1 MKLLFC
7 HDGPIAVD
15 KDGNAY
21 PQTFTE
27 EVLSRYYTIA
37 DDFTMLTRTR
47 LIDPKQTK
55 IPKAN
60 MERFRIVSCPN
71 LASIKE
77 ILVGRY
83 EAKKILKKEMQN
95 CDYLI
100 IRLPSHVGNLA
111 IQMARKMNKPYLV
124 EVVACPW
131 DAFWNHSLKGKLVAP
146 FMYFATKK
154 RVKNAPY
161 SIYVTNEFL
170 QKRYPTK
177 GKSVNCSN
185 VALKEFDDNILKAR
199 LDKINSM
206 RQNQKIV
213 IGTTAAVDVRYKGQ
227 QYVIQS
233 LGKLKK
239 QGITIYEY
247 QLVGSGDPT
256 YLKLIAEKNNVVDQ
270 VKFLGV
276 IPHKEVFEWLET
288 IDIYI
293 QPSFQEGLP
302 RAVIEAMSRGVP
314 CIGSDVAGIPELLEP
329 SFIFKRYKNKVK
341 QIVNIIS
348 KLYGNSMIQQ
358 SERNYNESKLYD
370 KQLLEDKRKV
380 FFERFKK
387 GM

>member
-1 MKLLFC
+1 
-7 HDGPIAVD
+7 
-15 KDGNAY
+15 
-21 PQTFTE
+21 
-27 EVLSRYYTIA
+27 
-37 DDFTMLTRTR
+37 
-47 LIDPKQTK
+47 
-55 IPKAN
+55 
-60 MERFRIVSCPN
+60 
-71 LASIKE
+71 
-77 ILVGRY
+77 
-83 EAKKILKKEMQN
+83 
-95 CDYLI
+95 
-100 IRLPSHVGNLA
+100 
-111 IQMARKMNKPYLV
+111 
-124 EVVACPW
+124 
-131 DAFWNHSLKGKLVAP
+131 
-146 FMYFATKK
+146 
-154 RVKNAPY
+154 
-161 SIYVTNEFL
+161 VTNEFL